1 MATIR
6 EIDTYTTGA
15 RIEVGDWVVC
25 ADDDVTREGWDFGRI
40 LRLHQPGLHSGR
52 IRVRWSSG
60 AETEESYLRLRE
72 WTAYT
77 DRDSAAQ
84 CLTDALSA

>member
-1 MATIR
+1 MTTIR

-25 ADDDVTREGWDFGRI
+25 TAPDVTREGWDFGRI

-52 IRVRWSSG
+52 IRVRWSG
-60 AETEESYLRLRE
+60 GDETEEPYLRLRE
-72 WTAYT
+72 WTPYT
-77 DRDSAAQ
+77 DRTSAQ
-84 CLTDALSA
+84 EFLTEALAR